1 MTGDSGRSDTEDTEA
16 SRPSLREQIK
26 QQAREYGVDVDDL
39 LIQSRRRD
47 PMFKGTNGDH
57 AKAEWFADLWEQAVA
72 GRDQQSIHVR
82 GVHYYIVMSTDEGTT
97 LNIDQL
103 PVAYDPDELEQL
115 EGPVRPPTNCSW
127 DEYANTDKCYDY
139 LEEAATLARILGY
152 IPLDGIHDNKHS
164 QLLVTKYGD
173 HRAQADVSDLSTPTG
188 VSLPSLPR
196 EGACAEL
203 EFDEPDEFADYLAD
217 QVIDEAIEQIEFD
230 ATSQAPFHVEIWCEK
245 GLPDYIHAL
254 ARELGVNVIVEG
266 EGDLSLTIASEFV
279 QRVEAAGKPAVVL
292 YLSDFDV
299 IGDGMASAMAGKVAW
314 LDERGD
320 LTQRV
325 CIEQVAVTQDQ
336 VERFGLPRKP
346 ISESEY
352 TGTGGKAYDTLV
364 SEWEERKGAGACE
377 LNTLEQIPALY
388 KQIVRDA
395 VEPYRDPGLEDKNEL
410 ALREWRAELR
420 AVIREHVDEAGF
432 PEHVDDLEAW
442 IGAWNSRL
450 EEIEPVVTDLRQRT
464 RDGFY
469 AEWRDA
475 VETTLEHTEW
485 PTVTVPEGEGMFPD
499 DPLFDSDRAYPENVA
514 RVQRHKEGE

>member
-1 MTGDSGRSDTEDTEA
+1 MTEDSGRSDTEP
-16 SRPSLREQIK
+16 SRPSLREEIK
-26 QQAREYGVDVDDL
+26 RQAQAFGVDVDDL

-47 PMFKGTNGDH
+47 PMFKGTSGDH
-57 AKAEWFADLWEQAVA
+57 KKAEWFADLWEQAVA
-72 GRDQQSIHVR
+72 GRDEQSIHVR

-97 LNIDQL
+97 LNVEQL
-103 PVAYDPDELEQL
+103 PVEYDPDELEQL

-127 DEYANTDKCYDY
+127 NEYANIDKCYDY

-164 QLLVTKYGD
+164 QLVVTHYGE
-173 HRAQADVSDLSTPTG
+173 HREQADVSSVSTPTG
-188 VSLPSLPR
+188 VSLPQLPR
-196 EGACAEL
+196 AGARGEL
-203 EFDEPDEFADYLAD
+203 EFEEPDEFADYLAD
-217 QVIDEAIEQIEFD
+217 QLIDDLVEQIEFD
-230 ATSQAPFHVEIWCEK
+230 ATSQSPFHLEIWCEK

-279 QRVEAAGKPAVVL
+279 QRVEDAGKPAVIC
-292 YLSDFDV
+292 YLSDFDP
-299 IGDGMASAMAGKVAW
+299 IGDSMSSAMAGKVAW

-336 VERFGLPRKP
+336 VETFGLPRKP

-364 SEWEERKGAGACE
+364 DEWEQRKGVGACE

-395 VEPYRDPGLEDKNEL
+395 VAPYRDPGLEEKNHL
-410 ALREWRAELR
+410 ALKEWREDLR
-420 AVIREHVDEAGF
+420 AVIHEQVEEVGFLEHVDEL
-432 PEHVDDLEAW
+432 VDWLEAW
-442 IGAWNSRL
+442 NDQLSEIDDAL
-450 EEIEPVVTDLRQRT
+450 EELHTQR
-464 RDGFY
+464 RDGFF
-469 AEWRDA
+469 AEWVDA
-475 VETTLEHTEW
+475 VDTMLEQTKW
-485 PTVTVPEGEGMFPD
+485 PTVTVPEGDRMFPD
-499 DPLFDSDRAYPENVA
+499 DPLFDSDRSYPENVA
-514 RVQRHKEGE
+514 RVQQHKDGE